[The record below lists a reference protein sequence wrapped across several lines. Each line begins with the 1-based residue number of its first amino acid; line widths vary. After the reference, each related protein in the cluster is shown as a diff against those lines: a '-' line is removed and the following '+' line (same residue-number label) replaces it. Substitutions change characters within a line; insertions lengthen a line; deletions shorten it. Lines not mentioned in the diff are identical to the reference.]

1 MHRFSSQLLSH
12 APHSGVS
19 VGQKNEE
26 HVNQQENKRKLL
38 LFPVLEIKTTAVRGS
53 TCESGICSPQVLLRI
68 HIYTDCT
75 RLYTASENRMM
86 TEWGQGADLLT
97 DSCLLAAC
105 SRTLSKDREILSQNS
120 KPTLQGAYWSNQDVW
135 YILGWLFISYAGG
148 NTKLGLLTE
157 NTQPGP
163 HLILSYFKYFL
174 FFLSWCC
181 TYYLHVIKQV
191 HTRST
196 KYFPL

>member
-1 MHRFSSQLLSH
+1 MKQTSSQKAFSKLSDPLEKAFIYVITLSIASNQVLAAQAEFTTHNDMHRFSSQLLSH

-38 LFPVLEIKTTAVRGS
+38 LFPILEIKTTAVRGS

-68 HIYTDCT
+68 HIKPRQLHTTDCT

-120 KPTLQGAYWSNQDVW
+120 KPTLQGAYWSNQDV
-135 YILGWLFISYAGG
+135 
-148 NTKLGLLTE
+148 
-157 NTQPGP
+157 
-163 HLILSYFKYFL
+163 
-174 FFLSWCC
+174 
-181 TYYLHVIKQV
+181 
-191 HTRST
+191 
-196 KYFPL
+196 